1 MKYKDKRNEM
11 FMTIMQHPN
20 EAEGEIASRVGLR
33 RTPYTRKLLLEL
45 VAEGS
50 VLRWW
55 DENREPPAYVYQIQ
69 QTEELP
75 L

>member
-1 MKYKDKRNEM
+1 MKVKDKRHEM
-11 FMTIMQHPN
+11 FVTIMQNPN
-20 EAEGEIASRVGLR
+20 ESEGELAARVGLR
-33 RTPYTRKLLLEL
+33 RTPYTREILLDL

-55 DENREPPAYVYQIQ
+55 DENRDPPAYVYCIQ
-69 QTEELP
+69 QTEQLP